1 MIEEIASHV
10 RRRESFAFETTLSGR
25 RYGALMPEWQR
36 NGYEVVLI
44 FLYLPNAE
52 IAIERVRE
60 RVRQGGHYVPE
71 EVIRRRCEGGWKN
84 FKLFYKRLVD
94 YWLLY
99 DNSGGIPMLL
109 SEGQKS

>member
-1 MIEEIASHV
+1 MCVDEKVLHSKQLSAAAV
-10 RRRESFAFETTLSGR
+10 MAPSFPGGSE
-25 RYGALMPEWQR
+25 M
-36 NGYEVVLI
+36 GYEVVLI

-52 IAIERVRE
+52 IAIKRVRE

-71 EVIRRRCEGGWKN
+71 EVIRRRYEGGWKN

-99 DNSGGIPMLL
+99 DNSGKIPMLL